1 MATKDEEKKG
11 SRVRLGQLI
20 PTRYSDG
27 EVKEP
32 DKGRLNVDE
41 AWNKIQ
47 DILEMK
53 KIETLGATI
62 GGMTTPSTPSRNQT
76 SGEDGLEKLAKVG
89 SLLGIDFTK
98 ITEMRNSEVQ
108 ALRKELDDMKKRE
121 IEGRLALLDKT
132 IADTNNTVKQFMENQ
147 SQSRNQGGSLF
158 GIADQSTDNM
168 FTKMAMAKMFG
179 FGAEEKKEVDPLETL
194 LKQMEFS
201 ERVKN
206 ILGLNKPEKPA
217 VDPNLVQLGRLD
229 VLKTVLEDDR
239 AREIAKENAKIQQM
253 KIEKLGSF
261 LSEIKEYVPDVLEAL
276 TSRGGGQA
284 ANVGIE
290 TRQRPPAP
298 RPAPKAPVTKQQEL
312 PGMSDKAEQPPV
324 APPAAA
330 NTEVPSPEQFVNEE
344 IECPWPDCHKKVP
357 FPVNIPVGYS
367 INCHYCHRPIEK
379 TAELPAEGD
388 KKPEEVKKEEK
399 PVL

>member
-1 MATKDEEKKG
+1 MATKDDEKKS

-41 AWNKIQ
+41 AWQKIQ

-53 KIETLGATI
+53 KIETLGQTI
-62 GGMTTPSTPSRNQT
+62 GGMTGTGYSSRAPA

-98 ITEMRNSEVQ
+98 ISEIRNNEVQ
-108 ALRKELDDMKKRE
+108 SLRKELDDMKKHE

-147 SQSRNQGGSLF
+147 VQNRNQGGGLF

-179 FGAEEKKEVDPLETL
+179 FGGEEKKQEDPLETL

-217 VDPNLVQLGRLD
+217 VDPSLVQLGRLD

-253 KIEKLGSF
+253 KIEKLGGF
-261 LSEIKEYVPDVLEAL
+261 LTEIKGLIPDVLEAI

-298 RPAPKAPVTKQQEL
+298 RPAPKAPITNRTQL
-312 PGMSDKAEQPPV
+312 PAMADKVESTVAEQP
-324 APPAAA
+324 AAVS
-330 NTEVPSPEQFVNEE
+330 TEVPPPDKWVNEE
-344 IECPWPDCHKKVP
+344 INCPWPDCGKKIP
-357 FPVNIPVGYS
+357 FPVNIPVGYA
-367 INCHYCHRPIEK
+367 ITCHYCKRPVEK
-379 TAELPAEGD
+379 QADLPEDAG
-388 KKPEEVKKEEK
+388 KKPEEEKKEEK
-399 PVL
+399 PS